1 MVKTTKTLA
10 FLPAFIIFTTR
21 ILKNFCMDKLSVKQ
35 VLHDKAPKISRW
47 TPWFVKN
54 YLRRI
59 VHEDE
64 LNYYLENFS
73 HLDTIEFIRASL
85 DHMGITYEAAG
96 LENLDPKGRYIF
108 ASNHPFGGIDGLMLA
123 VEIADYFGNV
133 RVVVNDLLMNIEPLK
148 PIFIPIN
155 KHGRQ
160 KPEYAKMY
168 KQAFDSD
175 MPIVTFPAGL
185 CSRRHKGIVCDL
197 EWKPSFVKQAV
208 ATKRDIVPVFFKGK
222 LSDFFY
228 NLSNLRTK
236 LRIKANIEMLYLA
249 DEMFKQKGQHFEI
262 LIGEPIPWRQLENGK
277 NARKTALEIR
287 EKAYGLN
294 AAGASAKKQ
303 ETKQKERF

>member
-1 MVKTTKTLA
+1 MCFGFYYIYATDSQK
-10 FLPAFIIFTTR
+10 FS
-21 ILKNFCMDKLSVKQ
+21 MDKLSVKQ
-35 VLHDKAPKISRW
+35 VLRDKAPGLSRW

-59 VHEDE
+59 VHEEE

-73 HLDTIEFIRASL
+73 HLDTIEFIRAAL
-85 DHMGITYEAAG
+85 DHMGITYAAAG
-96 LENLDPKGRYIF
+96 LGKLDPEGRYIF

-123 VEIADYFGNV
+123 VEIAGYFGNV
-133 RVVVNDLLMNIEPLK
+133 RVVVNDLLMNLEPLK
-148 PIFIPIN
+148 SIFIPIN

-168 KQAFDSD
+168 KDAFDSD

-185 CSRRHKGIVCDL
+185 CSRRQKGVVCDL

-208 ATKRDIVPVFFKGK
+208 ATRRDIVPVFFEGR
-222 LSDFFY
+222 LSNFFY

-236 LRIKANIEMLYLA
+236 LRVKANIEMLYLA
-249 DEMFKQKGQHFEI
+249 DEMFRQKGQHFEI
-262 LIGEPIPWRQLENGK
+262 AVGDPIPWQQLGDGK

-287 EKAYGLN
+287 EKAYGLEK
-294 AAGASAKKQ
+294 S
-303 ETKQKERF
+303 ETRQRK